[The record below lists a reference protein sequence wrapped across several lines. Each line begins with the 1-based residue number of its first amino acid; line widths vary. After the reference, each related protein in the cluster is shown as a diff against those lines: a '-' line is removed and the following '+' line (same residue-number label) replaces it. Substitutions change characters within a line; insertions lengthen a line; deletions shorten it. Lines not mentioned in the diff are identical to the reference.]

1 MTFRAAASGDG
12 GAAAFPCGPVP
23 FANVIPVPGTIPGD
37 DVTLAATM
45 RGTSTGA
52 ASAQASAL
60 RDSRAAS

>member
-12 GAAAFPCGPVP
+12 GAAAFLCGPVS
-23 FANVIPVPGTIPGD
+23 FVNVIPMPGTIPGD

-45 RGTSTGA
+45 GGTSTAA

-60 RDSRAAS
+60 RDSRATS